1 MRVRLNK
8 QNFDWKMKLKAKNTL
23 AKRPT
28 KKITNQ
34 KNSDKKKHMK
44 NYIWTNKLKNKT
56 SIKVIRMK

>member
-1 MRVRLNK
+1 
-8 QNFDWKMKLKAKNTL
+8 MKLKAKNTL

-44 NYIWTNKLKNKT
+44 NYI
-56 SIKVIRMK
+56 

>member
-34 KNSDKKKHMK
+34 KNSDKKKNTWK
-44 NYIWTNKLKNKT
+44 IIIERINWKKKLL
-56 SIKVIRMK
+56 